1 MKKLLLIPALL
12 FGTAAIAQ
20 EYNYEITPVVGYNIA
35 EGNLNLDNQTLYGA
49 ELQYNG
55 FDSLLKPEL
64 SVLYTDADY
73 ENSLGSTDIY
83 RIALNGVYEY
93 DAMGMIKPLAKIG
106 VGYETIDKHL
116 ADNKDSMFLNAGVGA
131 KIPFTDAVAL
141 KLEAV
146 YMLKNNHARMDSNLA
161 LLAGINFAFGPKAQE
176 VAAKPVDGDDD
187 NDGILNSIDKCP
199 NTPAGTEVDAAGCK
213 IDKDDDNDGV
223 LNSRDRCPNTPA
235 GAKVDGAGCKID
247 SDDDRDG
254 VLNSKDRCPNT
265 PAGNIVDS
273 DGCTKKVNLHINFET
288 ASYSIDEAS
297 KSNVKKFADFLK
309 ARTNFNAKIVGHT
322 DNVGSKA
329 SNQALSENRANAV
342 KELIVQYGV
351 EADRI
356 EAVGMGESNPTAL
369 NDTDEGRAQNRRIE
383 AELLVK

>member
-20 EYNYEITPVVGYNIA
+20 EYNYEITPVVGYNVA
-35 EGNLNLDNQTLYGA
+35 EGNLELDNQTLYGA

-187 NDGILNSIDKCP
+187 NDGVLNSIDKCP

-254 VLNSKDRCPNT
+254 VLNSKDKCPNT